1 MITVLHAL
9 TGLTT
14 LFFLLLG
21 LKNWTEWS
29 FCAICVAST
38 MTWIAL
44 TGLYILNLF
53 DSLILIVL
61 MAGMT
66 LHGLYQLWEEKSS
79 RKYLVFRLPLLLTG
93 ITALY
98 QAFVWQIYF
107 ELLGLLT
114 ALWAIFLTMYFYREN
129 DRFEAYVDD
138 IVECCREW

>member
-9 TGLTT
+9 TGLTI
-14 LFFLLLG
+14 LFFILLG
-21 LKNWTEWS
+21 LKNRTEWR
-29 FCAICVAST
+29 FCAICTAST
-38 MTWIAL
+38 TTLITL
-44 TGLYILNLF
+44 TGLYVLDLF

-79 RKYLVFRLPLLLTG
+79 RKYLMFRLPLLLTG

-98 QAFVWQIYF
+98 QAIVWQIYL
-107 ELLGLLT
+107 ELFGLLT
-114 ALWAIFLTMYFYREN
+114 ALWAIFLSMYFYREN

-138 IVECCREW
+138 IIECCREW